1 MITFDF
7 YRVGNRWVL
16 KIKDNQN
23 TIIDLPLAV
32 FSSDTTDDEIIQATV
47 TLAKANNILTSIDFK
62 EN

>member
-1 MITFDF
+1 MITFNF
-7 YRVGNRWVL
+7 YRVGNCWVL

-23 TIIDLPLAV
+23 TTIDLPLAV
-32 FSSDTTDDEIIQATV
+32 FSADTTDDEIIQATV